1 MTVERYLAMTPGSAA
16 LHERARRSMPG
27 GDTRTVIAFSPH
39 PLYIESAAGVELVD
53 VDGNRY
59 LDLLGNYTSI
69 VHGHAHPD
77 IVAAVQD
84 QVSRG
89 TAHAGGS
96 VPAVELAEFMVG
108 RVTGL
113 DSIRFCNSGTEA
125 TLNAI
130 RAARAATG
138 RPGVLKFEGGYHGSH
153 DTVEVSVAPAL
164 ADSGPAHEPHSV
176 PEELGIPDAVI
187 SDVVVAPFNDLTATA
202 AIARKH
208 RPAAIIVEPMLGAS
222 GTVPPLPGFLPGL
235 RELADEVEAVLIF
248 DEVVTFRLATGGAE
262 DWSGVRADLTTF
274 GKVIGGGLPVGAFGG
289 KAEIMDLYAPPDPTL
304 VQSGTFNANPLTMA
318 AGLAAMRLLDS
329 AAIARLDR
337 LGERFSEGL
346 DKAVADTGVTAR
358 VTGRGS
364 LWTLHFTSAEVV
376 DYRSKATADPAVQ
389 RQFHLELLIEGV
401 FSAPRGM
408 FALSTVMSDSHVD
421 AAVDRIRRAL
431 SKLG

>member
-1 MTVERYLAMTPGSAA
+1 MTVDRYLAMTPGSAA
-16 LHERARRSMPG
+16 LHERASRTLPG

-39 PLYIESAAGVELVD
+39 PLYIDSAEGVELVD

-69 VHGHAHPD
+69 VHGHAHPE
-77 IVAAVQD
+77 IVAAVRD

-96 VPAVELAEFMVG
+96 VRALELAELMVD
-108 RVTGL
+108 RVAGL
-113 DSIRFCNSGTEA
+113 DSIRFCNSGTES

-130 RAARAATG
+130 RAARAAAG

-164 ADSGPAHEPHSV
+164 AYAGPAHEPLSV
-176 PEELGIPDAVI
+176 PEEPGIPDAVLR
-187 SDVVVAPFNDLTATA
+187 DVVVAPFNDLAATE
-202 AIARKH
+202 AIARRH

-222 GTVPPLPGFLPGL
+222 GTIPPLPGFLAGL
-235 RELADEVEAVLIF
+235 RELADELEAVLIF

-262 DWSGVRADLTTF
+262 EWSGVRADLTTF

-289 KAEIMDLYAPPDPTL
+289 NAELMDLYAPPDPTL

-318 AGLAAMRLLDS
+318 AGVAAMRLLDS
-329 AAIARLDR
+329 AAIAHLAR
-337 LGERFSEGL
+337 LGARFAEGL
-346 DKAVADTGVTAR
+346 EKAVADSGVTAR
-358 VTGRGS
+358 VTGQGS
-364 LWTLHFTSAEVV
+364 LWTLHFTSAEVI
-376 DYRSKATADPAVQ
+376 DFRSKATADPSIQ
-389 RQFHLELLIEGV
+389 RRFHLALLVEGV

-421 AAVDRIRRAL
+421 EALERIRRAL
-431 SKLG
+431 STL